1 MFSLNRYW
9 RYLTLSIAL
18 VALFVL
24 GSSIS
29 SLELEAGTLFNR
41 ETKEELSLLLSQFG
55 EYRGIFLACIA
66 IIPILVLVFTLI
78 QQTRYQQ
85 MPAARRNNILA
96 VLLQLIFLV
105 LALLVIRRKIL
116 ESENNPFNAGQLQ
129 PPEITFNGELER
141 LPVDIP
147 DTLAFLV
154 GFALLGVIVVL
165 ILWLARKRE
174 KPSSPLQKIELEA
187 LGAISDIEDGADL
200 RNVILRCYYEMNQAV
215 EKQRGMKRA
224 EGMTPREF
232 ENQLISL
239 GIPQEPVLQLT
250 RLFED
255 VRYGEKDM
263 GSETED
269 LARKCL
275 SAIASATRGAW

>member
-1 MFSLNRYW
+1 MFNLKSNW
-9 RYLTLSIAL
+9 RYLSLFIAL

-41 ETKEELSLLLSQFG
+41 ETKAELSLLMSQFG
-55 EYRGIFLACIA
+55 DYRGMFLVCIA
-66 IIPILVLVFTLI
+66 IIPILFLAFTLI

-85 MPAARRNNILA
+85 IPAARRNNILA

-105 LALLVIRRKIL
+105 LALMVIRRKIL
-116 ESENNPFNAGQLQ
+116 ESENNLFNAGQLQ
-129 PPEITFNGELER
+129 PPEITFNGDLER

-147 DTLAFLV
+147 EILAFLV
-154 GFALLGVIVVL
+154 GFALLGVIVGFF
-165 ILWLARKRE
+165 LWFARKRE
-174 KPSSPLQKIELEA
+174 AQSSPLQKIELEA
-187 LGAISDIEDGADL
+187 LGAISDIDDGADL

-215 EKQRGMKRA
+215 EKQQGMKRA

-232 ENQLISL
+232 ENQLVSL
-239 GIPQEPVLQLT
+239 GIPKEPILQLT

-263 GSETED
+263 GRETED

-275 SAIASATRGAW
+275 SAIASATSRAW

>member
-1 MFSLNRYW
+1 MFNLKSNLG
-9 RYLTLSIAL
+9 YLYLFIAL
-18 VALFVL
+18 VTLFVL

-55 EYRGIFLACIA
+55 DYRGMFLACIA
-66 IIPILVLVFTLI
+66 IIPILFLAFTLI

-85 MPAARRNNILA
+85 IPAARRNNILA
-96 VLLQLIFLV
+96 VLFQLIFLV
-105 LALLVIRRKIL
+105 LAFMVIRRKIL
-116 ESENNPFNAGQLQ
+116 ENENNPFNAGQLQ

-141 LPVDIP
+141 LPIDIP
-147 DTLAFLV
+147 ETLAFLV

-165 ILWLARKRE
+165 VLWFARKRE
-174 KPSSPLQKIELEA
+174 KPSSALQKIELEVI
-187 LGAISDIEDGADL
+187 GAISDIEDGADL

-232 ENQLISL
+232 ENQLVNL

-255 VRYGEKDM
+255 VRYGEKVM

>member
-1 MFSLNRYW
+1 MFNLKKNW

-18 VALFVL
+18 VAMFVL

-29 SLELEAGTLFNR
+29 SLDLEAGTLFNR
-41 ETKEELSLLLSQFG
+41 ETIEELTVLLSQFS
-55 EYRGIFLACIA
+55 EYRGIFIACFA
-66 IIPILVLVFTLI
+66 IVPILFLAFALI
-78 QQTRYQQ
+78 QQTRYQP

-105 LALLVIRRKIL
+105 LAFLVIRRKIL
-116 ESENNPFNAGQLQ
+116 EDENNPFSAGQLQ
-129 PPEITFNGELER
+129 PPEITFNGELDR
-141 LPVDIP
+141 IPVNIP
-147 DTLAFLV
+147 ESLAFLV
-154 GFALLGVIVVL
+154 GFTLLGLIVLL
-165 ILWLARKRE
+165 ILWFTRKRA
-174 KPSSPLQKIELEA
+174 KPSNVFQKIELEA
-187 LGAISDIEDGADL
+187 INAISEIDDGADL

-215 EKQRGMKRA
+215 ETQRGIKRA
-224 EGMTPREF
+224 DGMTPREF
-232 ENQLISL
+232 ENQLVLL

-275 SAIASATRGAW
+275 SAIASATRQV

>member
-1 MFSLNRYW
+1 MFNLKSNW
-9 RYLTLSIAL
+9 RYLSLSIAL
-18 VALFVL
+18 IALFVL

-66 IIPILVLVFTLI
+66 IIPILLLAFTLI

-85 MPAARRNNILA
+85 LPAARRNNILA

-105 LALLVIRRKIL
+105 LAFLVIRRKIL

-147 DTLAFLV
+147 ETLAFLV

-232 ENQLISL
+232 ESQLVVL